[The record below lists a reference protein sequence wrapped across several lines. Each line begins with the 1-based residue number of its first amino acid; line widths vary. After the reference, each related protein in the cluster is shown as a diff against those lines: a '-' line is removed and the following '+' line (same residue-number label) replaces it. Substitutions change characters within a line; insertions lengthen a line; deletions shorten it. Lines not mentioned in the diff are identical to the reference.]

1 MTSHN
6 QSVPPDIQGDGEAPL
21 SAADNAAKA
30 NSTHAHSSAEAPPP
44 EGGEEI
50 DDLTRYLAIA
60 KLTAGWVNNLSSLA
74 ILELSRSAKALK
86 QSIALQIVLFPML
99 FLFYISF
106 CAGLAYVV
114 YDLTHSSIYSVAT
127 LLATQLISVCFVY
140 WTISRL
146 KKLIGFKH
154 TSMQIKEV
162 SSELAAAF
170 K

>member
-1 MTSHN
+1 MTSRN
-6 QSVPPDIQGDGEAPL
+6 QSVPPNGTVDGEAPL
-21 SAADNAAKA
+21 SAAGEAANA
-30 NSTHAHSSAEAPPP
+30 NSTHTHSSAKAPPP

-50 DDLTRYLAIA
+50 DELTRYLAIA
-60 KLTAGWVNNLSSLA
+60 KLTAGWVHNLSSLA
-74 ILELSRSAKALK
+74 MLELSRSAKAIK
-86 QSIALQIVLFPML
+86 QSVALQIALFPML

-114 YDLTHSSIYSVAT
+114 YDLTRSSLYGVAT
-127 LLATQLISVCFVY
+127 LLATQLACVCLAY
-140 WTISRL
+140 WRLSSL

-154 TSMQIKEV
+154 TSTQIKEV